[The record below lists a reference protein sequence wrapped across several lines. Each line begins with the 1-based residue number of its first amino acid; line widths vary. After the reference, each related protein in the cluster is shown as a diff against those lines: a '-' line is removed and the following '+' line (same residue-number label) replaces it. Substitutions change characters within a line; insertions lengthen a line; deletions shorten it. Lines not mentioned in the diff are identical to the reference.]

1 MFAEPPPPAAP
12 AAISAMQQSDL
23 ECLSVGYVLAIG
35 GSPLADMFHFDPN
48 EGFWFLNLGRTL
60 IFTTEA
66 FYHLVF
72 LGCVV
77 LVLRRQFAAAL
88 LGAAILSASH
98 PFTGLQLLAVLG
110 VWSMVDRFVVTSD
123 RPPLFFTA
131 GLAALAATNSSQVS
145 APGAERRSTATP

>member
-1 MFAEPPPPAAP
+1 MSTGAVP
-12 AAISAMQQSDL
+12 
-23 ECLSVGYVLAIG
+23 LSH
-35 GSPLADMFHFDPN
+35 MFHFDPN

-88 LGAAILSASH
+88 LGGATLSGSP
-98 PFTGLQLLAVLG
+98 PFPGVQLLGGRGGWNLG
-110 VWSMVDRFVVTSD
+110 HRFPAGSD
-123 RPPLFFTA
+123 PPPVFFTV
-131 GLAALAATNSSQVS
+131 GLAALGILHIA
-145 APGAERRSTATP
+145 